1 MLRRAAGAA
10 ARVLLRVPSARRPRH
25 APIPVPTPIPAPA
38 PVCTAAPGP
47 VGQLRA
53 SHYRLVY
60 TCKVCQTRSA
70 KTISKLAYHK
80 GVVIVKCPGCKNH
93 HVIADNLG
101 WFSDLEGKRKPVG
114 LLKRPPVSR
123 LCLGRAQQ
131 TVLQPKEWEREE
143 EEKGFLLSWRCVKV
157 GEKCRGGLVQQ
168 GTASRALPAG
178 SAPSQPDADGRPD
191 PHQHEAPGRAE
202 VRCERHL
209 LENIRCPSPAA
220 KDKETAG
227 LRIQKSAAPRPPFKR
242 SLMACTCLL
251 RWNELVLLPAA
262 VNIPALADL
271 ITGGAEVQ
279 DSLSGQAKKKPF
291 HLLR

>member
-10 ARVLLRVPSARRPRH
+10 ARVLLSAAPARRPRN

-101 WFSDLEGKRKPVG
+101 WFSDLEGKRKPVC
-114 LLKRPPVSR
+114 LLKRTPVSR
-123 LCLGRAQQ
+123 LCQALSRKSPAD
-131 TVLQPKEWEREE
+131 LPSA
-143 EEKGFLLSWRCVKV
+143 KGV
-157 GEKCRGGLVQQ
+157 GERRREKRLPPELE
-168 GTASRALPAG
+168 ASRALPAG
-178 SAPSQPDADGRPD
+178 CAPSQPDADGWPD
-191 PHQHEAPGRAE
+191 PHQHEALGRAE
-202 VRCERHL
+202 VLCERHL
-209 LENIRCPSPAA
+209 LENIHALP
-220 KDKETAG
+220 
-227 LRIQKSAAPRPPFKR
+227 Q
-242 SLMACTCLL
+242 LL
-251 RWNELVLLPAA
+251 RTERQQEHTCFGRPHYWRCSSP
-262 VNIPALADL
+262 
-271 ITGGAEVQ
+271 
-279 DSLSGQAKKKPF
+279 
-291 HLLR
+291 R

>member
-143 EEKGFLLSWRCVKV
+143 EEKRLPPEL
-157 GEKCRGGLVQQ
+157 E
-168 GTASRALPAG
+168 ASRALPAG

-202 VRCERHL
+202 VRCERPL

-220 KDKETAG
+220 KDRETAG
-227 LRIQKSAAPRPPFKR
+227 TYLLWQTSLLEVLKSKIASQVKQRKNH
-242 SLMACTCLL
+242 STSSDEKSSGL
-251 RWNELVLLPAA
+251 
-262 VNIPALADL
+262 
-271 ITGGAEVQ
+271 
-279 DSLSGQAKKKPF
+279 LSG
-291 HLLR
+291 LLLFRRYQKEIKNKVEQDIPGKDPEQSVTS

>member
-10 ARVLLRVPSARRPRH
+10 ARVLLSAAPARRPRN

-101 WFSDLEGKRKPVG
+101 WFSDLEGKRKPVC
-114 LLKRPPVSR
+114 LLKRTPVSR
-123 LCLGRAQQ
+123 LCQALSRKSPAD
-131 TVLQPKEWEREE
+131 LPSA
-143 EEKGFLLSWRCVKV
+143 KGV
-157 GEKCRGGLVQQ
+157 GERRREKRLPPELEAARLPSRMQMDGRTRTSTRLWGGLRLQQ
-168 GTASRALPAG
+168 SSNQRW
-178 SAPSQPDADGRPD
+178 
-191 PHQHEAPGRAE
+191 
-202 VRCERHL
+202 L
-209 LENIRCPSPAA
+209 LL
-220 KDKETAG
+220 TAG
-227 LRIQKSAAPRPPFKR
+227 ICLFRRCSARGIYWRTYMPFP
-242 SLMACTCLL
+242 SC
-251 RWNELVLLPAA
+251 
-262 VNIPALADL
+262 
-271 ITGGAEVQ
+271 
-279 DSLSGQAKKKPF
+279 
-291 HLLR
+291 